1 MAGIKLKFIFDFSF
15 SQNVISAQADRSIFM
30 MYIFPVAL
38 ILRPKI
44 ETYTDLLHLKRGL
57 FLWKKDMTKLPE
69 KTALMALEP
78 DITGGQTIVGASHN
92 TDMPFAFIEQRNQ
105 SIYGSYVD
113 DIECGM
119 GKSYDGKNWILL
131 G

>member
-1 MAGIKLKFIFDFSF
+1 
-15 SQNVISAQADRSIFM
+15 
-30 MYIFPVAL
+30 
-38 ILRPKI
+38 
-44 ETYTDLLHLKRGL
+44 
-57 FLWKKDMTKLPE
+57 MTKLSE

-78 DITGGQTIVGASHN
+78 DITGGQTIVGASHT